1 MATDITLSSQSQCP
15 ISETETD
22 ETNAELVYTANSC
35 NADSNF
41 SIRIIGGGAAMPSP
55 AMNSRGTL
63 QPGDATQRLCS
74 FTLARYYCYQD

>member
-1 MATDITLSSQSQCP
+1 MATDITLSSRSQCP

-35 NADSNF
+35 KADSNW
-41 SIRIIGGGAAMPSP
+41 SIIIIGGGSAITYP

-63 QPGDATQRLCS
+63 IPGDATQRLCYL
-74 FTLARYYCYQD
+74 TLARY